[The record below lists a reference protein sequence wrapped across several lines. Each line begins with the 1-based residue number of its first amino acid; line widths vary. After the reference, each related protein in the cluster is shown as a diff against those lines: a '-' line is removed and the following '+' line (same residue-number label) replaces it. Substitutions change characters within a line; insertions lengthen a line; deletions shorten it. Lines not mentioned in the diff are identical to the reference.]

1 MDKFP
6 RQKLLK
12 LFQRG
17 LRLSCGVMRLL
28 LVEFPG
34 APAPAWLS
42 GGTRSYMEVSLPSLL
57 VWLVMN
63 FQDISFS
70 PRWCLP
76 SKFKG
81 SLFPKSALYPSFFS
95 LYGMRGLDRQIY
107 GVWRMRQN
115 WWVYRLCLK
124 VGKKAKWFY
133 FSDFLRINSNEKYW
147 EYFNLWNA
155 CWH

>member
-1 MDKFP
+1 MPGVP
-6 RQKLLK
+6 R
-12 LFQRG
+12 
-17 LRLSCGVMRLL
+17 S
-28 LVEFPG
+28 
-34 APAPAWLS
+34 PAPATQTL
-42 GGTRSYMEVSLPSLL
+42 GTRCVYMEVSLPS
-57 VWLVMN
+57 
-63 FQDISFS
+63 ISLGLTCDEFSGHLFS

-81 SLFPKSALYPSFFS
+81 SLFSKSALYPSFR

-115 WWVYRLCLK
+115 WWVCRLCLK
-124 VGKKAKWFY
+124 VGKRLNGF
-133 FSDFLRINSNEKYW
+133 FSDFLRINSNEKMW